1 VTFSSPA
8 TPIFGPEIFFE
19 RPPTHA
25 VKVIG
30 LVCAKSRRAGQFSCF
45 LTGIT
50 GGSLFCLERAALLPS
65 VHRVKTAK
73 ATSGTVLVIE
83 DEADVLDLVRYH
95 LEKAGF
101 RVIVAPDG
109 AAGLTKARAEKP
121 DAIVLDLMLPGICGE
136 DVCRE
141 LKRTDDTASIPVIM
155 LTAKAQPEER
165 VAGLEL
171 GADDYVAKPFSPR
184 ELVLRVEGVLR
195 RLRMPTHSEK
205 LSLGPFELDR
215 GTFEVRLEGEKL
227 DLTAIEFKLIAAL
240 MDKRGAPI
248 SRTDLLRDVW
258 GYRNPIDSRT
268 VDTHM
273 RRLRAKLGAYAD
285 CLQTLRGEGYCF
297 NLGEA
302 AG

>member
-1 VTFSSPA
+1 M
-8 TPIFGPEIFFE
+8 
-19 RPPTHA
+19 

-50 GGSLFCLERAALLPS
+50 GGSLFCLERTPLLPS
-65 VHRVKTAK
+65 VHGVKSAK
-73 ATSGTVLVIE
+73 TTMGSVLVIE
-83 DEADVLDLVRYH
+83 DEADVLELVRYH
-95 LEKAGF
+95 LGKAGF
-101 RVIVAPDG
+101 RVLIARDG
-109 AAGLTKARAEKP
+109 AAGLAQARSDKP

-141 LKRTDDTASIPVIM
+141 LKSSEDTASIPVIM

-171 GADDYVAKPFSPR
+171 GADDYVTKPFSPR

-195 RLRMPTHSEK
+195 RLRTPALGEK
-205 LSLGPFELDR
+205 LILGPFELDR
-215 GTFEVRLEGEKL
+215 GSFEVRLEGDKL

-248 SRTDLLRDVW
+248 SRADLLRDVW

-273 RRLRAKLGAYAD
+273 RRLRAKLGPYAD
-285 CLQTLRGEGYCF
+285 CLQTLRGEGYRF
-297 NLGEA
+297 NTGEA

>member
-1 VTFSSPA
+1 
-8 TPIFGPEIFFE
+8 
-19 RPPTHA
+19 
-25 VKVIG
+25 
-30 LVCAKSRRAGQFSCF
+30 
-45 LTGIT
+45 
-50 GGSLFCLERAALLPS
+50 
-65 VHRVKTAK
+65 VKTAK

-285 CLQTLRGEGYCF
+285 CLQTLRGEGYRF